1 VRDDRGADC
10 SWRDPKSST
19 IPPIETGNAATSKR
33 HQHLSQE
40 RPTIGI
46 NELRF
51 PIIFKLIQT
60 CGHQP
65 ATRCASPMP
74 SAMLWRHS
82 PSPSLT
88 CAIRS
93 PPGRVASQPI
103 TRHQLLRGHGGIPS
117 IHGPGRS
124 GIIVTRGKC
133 MTENAAV
140 VVGVDGSEGSRAAL
154 RWSALEA
161 HRRQL
166 PLRIVAAA
174 GLDAVMPATASES
187 FWRHLSAYRS
197 RHPTTPRCSSSVP
210 VAAAGSPDCS
220 SVRSA
225 TLCCTVHT
233 ARSP

>member
-1 VRDDRGADC
+1 
-10 SWRDPKSST
+10 
-19 IPPIETGNAATSKR
+19 
-33 HQHLSQE
+33 
-40 RPTIGI
+40 
-46 NELRF
+46 
-51 PIIFKLIQT
+51 
-60 CGHQP
+60 
-65 ATRCASPMP
+65 
-74 SAMLWRHS
+74 
-82 PSPSLT
+82 
-88 CAIRS
+88 
-93 PPGRVASQPI
+93 
-103 TRHQLLRGHGGIPS
+103 
-117 IHGPGRS
+117 
-124 GIIVTRGKC
+124 

-154 RWSALEA
+154 RWAAQEA

-174 GLDAVMPATASES
+174 GLDAVTPATASES
-187 FWRHLSAYRS
+187 FRRHLSAHRS